1 MTDDARDAIMQATYE
16 ALCAEGYSDLT
27 AQAIADRTERSKAS
41 LFYHFESLDDLL
53 AAFIDYLLEGYE
65 RRVEKLAD
73 YPPEERLAAY
83 VEWWF
88 DVSPADQ
95 TGYHTAMLELRAQAP
110 YNETFRAQLRAI
122 DAALRTTLTDI
133 LAEGIETGAFR
144 NHDPEAVADFLL
156 AAFDGARI
164 RRLTLGLESPSEHAY
179 EATLS
184 YLRTEV
190 LAPGT
195 AYPTEP
201 SVAFPS
207 DDRLS
212 NDAPAGGGEN
222 TTGDDAGAAIEENA
236 EIATE
241 DSTDATTGGEDA

>member
-1 MTDDARDAIMQATYE
+1 MTDDARDAIMRATYE

-41 LFYHFESLDDLL
+41 LFYHFESLDELL
-53 AAFIDYLLEGYE
+53 AAFMDYLLSGYE
-65 RRVEKLAD
+65 RRVEKLAT
-73 YPPEERLAAY
+73 YPPEERLAAV

-88 DVSPADQ
+88 DVAPAEQ

-110 YNETFRAQLRAI
+110 YNEAFREQLRAI

-133 LAEGIETGAFR
+133 LADGIETGAFR
-144 NHDPEAVADFLL
+144 SHDPEAVADFLL

-179 EATLS
+179 EATLA
-184 YLRTEV
+184 YLRSEV

-195 AYPTEP
+195 TYPTDP

-207 DDRLS
+207 DDRLADES
-212 NDAPAGGGEN
+212 PDGADDAP
-222 TTGDDAGAAIEENA
+222 DAGNAAEA
-236 EIATE
+236 ATDE
-241 DSTDATTGGEDA
+241 GTDATTGGEDA

>member
-1 MTDDARDAIMQATYE
+1 MTDDARDAIMLATYE

-41 LFYHFESLDDLL
+41 LFYHFESLDELL
-53 AAFIDYLLEGYE
+53 AAFMDYLLSGYE
-65 RRVEKLAD
+65 RRVEKLAS
-73 YPPEERLAAY
+73 YPPEERLAAV

-88 DVSPADQ
+88 DVAPAEQ

-110 YNETFRAQLRAI
+110 YNEAFREQLRAI

-133 LAEGIETGAFR
+133 LGDGIETGAFR
-144 NHDPEAVADFLL
+144 AHDPEAVADFLL

-179 EATLS
+179 EATLA
-184 YLRTEV
+184 YLRSEV

-195 AYPTEP
+195 TYPTEP
-201 SVAFPS
+201 SVAFPT
-207 DDRLS
+207 DDRLADES
-212 NDAPAGGGEN
+212 PDGEDAPEAG
-222 TTGDDAGAAIEENA
+222 
-236 EIATE
+236 
-241 DSTDATTGGEDA
+241 TDEGTDGTTGGEDA